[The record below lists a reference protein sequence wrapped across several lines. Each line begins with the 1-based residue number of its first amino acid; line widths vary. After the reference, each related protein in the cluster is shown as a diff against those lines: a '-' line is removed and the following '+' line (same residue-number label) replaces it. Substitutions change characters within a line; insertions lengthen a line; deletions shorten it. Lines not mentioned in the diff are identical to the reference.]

1 MESLIES
8 TWYFILFLIEI
19 GIVLLLFDGIMW
31 IICTMFGLSWKKV
44 LMWAAAIFGILW
56 IRDYL
61 KNRKE
66 KAKKEIVQDLTEEDF
81 EVVNEGE

>member
-8 TWYFILFLIEI
+8 TWYFILFLIEV

-56 IRDYL
+56 LRDYF
-61 KNRKE
+61 KKRKE
-66 KAKKEIVQDLTEEDF
+66 RTEKVQDLTEEDF
-81 EVVNEGE
+81 EIINEE